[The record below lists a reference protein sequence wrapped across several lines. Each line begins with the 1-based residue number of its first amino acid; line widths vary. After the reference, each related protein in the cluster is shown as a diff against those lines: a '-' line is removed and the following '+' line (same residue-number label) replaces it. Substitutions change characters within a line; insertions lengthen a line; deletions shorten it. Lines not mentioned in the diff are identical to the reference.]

1 MSDLKKKK
9 CLPCEGGV
17 PKLDLSE
24 IHKYQK
30 KVDGWDIKL
39 NEKKIY
45 CLEKKY
51 KFKNFLDSQNFVN
64 EVSEISEKENH
75 HPVLK
80 KDYPKEFEL
89 D

>member
-1 MSDLKKKK
+1 MIDLKKKK
-9 CLPCEGGV
+9 CLPCEGGI

-51 KFKNFLDSQNFVN
+51 KFKNFLDSQNFV
-64 EVSEISEKENH
+64 
-75 HPVLK
+75 PVLK